1 MSFGSSLVVQ
11 PFLGLA
17 VYLSMICILS
27 QAHVLP
33 VDYVHTMQGEY
44 IWHHTYNNHK
54 KQDYMNYLYNP
65 VVSINGLCMSF
76 IFMNYASQ
84 LQVLLSHKWLFNSI
98 FIASCIT
105 IHEMLERSKAV
116 AVAMCFCCLWNII
129 FAIGACPYACMYVH
143 PSNLEESYLHYMH
156 AWLPY
161 FL

>member
-1 MSFGSSLVVQ
+1 MHPFTSSCAASGLCAYNARWVYMTQYVQ
-11 PFLGLA
+11 QPQKAGL
-17 VYLSMICILS
+17 YELS
-27 QAHVLP
+27 
-33 VDYVHTMQGEY
+33 
-44 IWHHTYNNHK
+44 
-54 KQDYMNYLYNP
+54 YNP

-84 LQVLLSHKWLFNSI
+84 LQVLPSHKRLFNSI